1 MSVPVICWCWNW
13 CWNWSWYGAAIGRWT
28 GLLVC
33 LSLTASGAQAGTPSL
48 VFDFGRTAECRD
60 VTSERLGPQTADLY
74 PGQKLVELKLRVSV
88 HLLAGKISDVEEV
101 RIEIGDC
108 DSRIRVE
115 SFAPSTRLESN
126 LSKDITSTKITESGK
141 KLAASLGGEAPVPL
155 GDLVAHVLPSV
166 NGGFTQREVLTETQ
180 VRRAPQ
186 VAVVASG
193 TIGQEHGVF
202 FKLRA
207 SPQTTLEGS
216 HELSVRFIVPENWR
230 GDALR
235 VCCRATGQEK
245 FLWTKQQ
252 ATWARTC
259 APLAIFLA
267 GDLEARIAAERHVG
281 QESL

>member
-1 MSVPVICWCWNW
+1 MSVPITFGSALITLGSVPITFGSVPLVRW
-13 CWNWSWYGAAIGRWT
+13 IGFFV
-28 GLLVC
+28 G
-33 LSLTASGAQAGTPSL
+33 LSLTTSNVLAGPPSL
-48 VFDFGRTAECRD
+48 SFDFGSTAECREIATD
-60 VTSERLGPQTADLY
+60 DAGDLF
-74 PGQKLVELKLRVSV
+74 PNEKLIELNLRVSV

-115 SFAPSTRLESN
+115 SFSPSTRLESN
-126 LSKDITSTKITESGK
+126 FSEDITVTKTTESSKSLG
-141 KLAASLGGEAPVPL
+141 ASLGGEAPVPL
-155 GDLVAHVLPSV
+155 GDVVAHVLPSV
-166 NGGFTQREVLTETQ
+166 NGGLSSREVLVEKQ

-186 VAVVASG
+186 YAVVASG

-216 HELSVRFIVPENWR
+216 HDLTVRFVVPKNWR

-235 VCCRATGQEK
+235 VCCYATGQEK

-259 APLAIFLA
+259 APLAIYLA
-267 GDLEARIAAERHVG
+267 GDLEARLAAEQHIG
-281 QESL
+281 KKSL